1 MRQILMT
8 VLLIVVVVSLYANIV
23 LGEEGMQNQIRLS
36 GGRMAGE
43 IARINP

>member
-8 VLLIVVVVSLYANIV
+8 VLLIAVVISLYGNIV
-23 LGEEGMQNQIRLS
+23 LGEEGMQNQIRQS
-36 GGRMAGE
+36 GERMARE